1 MYSIQRLI
9 QFQLYSPVLY
19 SSVQWRSYGI
29 LFRDPLNGAC
39 YDANHG
45 VILDLSCDPTAAL
58 EDLERFYRARC
69 LTPRIHGGFL
79 EGEKEAL
86 FPALQ
91 ARGYRIEEPEET
103 VLLLNAPCALP
114 EGPGFF
120 IEHPRSLTM
129 ELSALLANGIGPW
142 ALEMTEA
149 LLSRRGC
156 RAYALRTRD
165 GTLAAYGMVVRTGD
179 CSCLQN
185 VFTLSGYRK
194 QGFCS
199 ALLRH
204 ITEEHRT
211 EYPGLP
217 LYLRTVSEEALRL
230 YERAGFRRVEYPFST
245 WSATLCAGS

>member
-9 QFQLYSPVLY
+9 QFQLYSPALY
-19 SSVQWRSYGI
+19 SSVRWRPYGI
-29 LFRDPLNGAC
+29 LFRNPLNVAC

-45 VILDLSCDPTAAL
+45 VILDLSCDLPAAL

-69 LTPRIHGGFL
+69 LPPRIHGGFL

-103 VLLLNAPCALP
+103 ALLLSAPCALP

-129 ELSALLANGIGPW
+129 EFSALLVSGIGPW

-149 LLSRRGC
+149 LLCRRGC

-165 GTLAAYGMVVRTGD
+165 GTLSAYGMVVRTDD
-179 CSCLQN
+179 CSYLQN
-185 VFTLSGYRK
+185 VFTLPAYRR

-204 ITEEHRT
+204 ITAEHRA

-217 LYLRTVSEEALRL
+217 LYLTTTSEDALRL
-230 YERAGFRRVEYPFST
+230 YEQAGFRPVEHPFPA
-245 WSATLCAGS
+245 WSASLPDES